1 MDRYR
6 IVNDQRS
13 PYTVHIEFALDDN
26 LSRSFLSYASTHEI
40 TPFQL
45 GLAMFYIFMFKL
57 TNGTTDLCTACTSA
71 NRYRSELQKLVG
83 MFVATLPYRHEINPY
98 NSLKQFV
105 EQVREKC
112 FSIIEHSHY
121 PLQHILADSQHLQST
136 MNFLENEFD
145 FVTHSL
151 DTNKLNLSN
160 SKFEVNPTQRIDD
173 VAKFDWSL
181 TFIYSP
187 SAVQDIMSIVL
198 ICSQD
203 LFNQNT
209 IDILGSRFLLLFQ
222 QLFESNSLSHSLY
235 DLSIILPHERILTD
249 QLMNKN
255 TDSQSRGVTVGDLFQ
270 QQAENHPQKLAVL
283 LDEQSLTYNELLF
296 YVQQLAL
303 QIINNYDI
311 KSGDIICQLSERS
324 LSMIIGSLSIAIIGG
339 VYCPLSPENPEQRLE
354 SLVER
359 TQARLIFVHSVTN
372 RIFKNSF
379 ITYDIDTIINC
390 NDKITNDDL
399 YRLSNIPIA
408 PDNISYIVFTSGST
422 GIPKAVQVRH
432 RNLTAYMQSLGE
444 QTAFKKSDNVIQ
456 MASCSFDNHFQDIFV
471 TLMIGAGLIMLHPHG
486 NKDLTYFIHQVMDKD
501 VTVLE
506 AVPSYLDTICQH
518 LEIQNETECLKKL
531 RTLSS
536 G

>member
-1 MDRYR
+1 
-6 IVNDQRS
+6 
-13 PYTVHIEFALDDN
+13 
-26 LSRSFLSYASTHEI
+26 SFLSYASPHEI

-324 LSMIIGSLSIAIIGG
+324 LSMIIG
-339 VYCPLSPENPEQRLE
+339 
-354 SLVER
+354 
-359 TQARLIFVHSVTN
+359 
-372 RIFKNSF
+372 
-379 ITYDIDTIINC
+379 
-390 NDKITNDDL
+390 
-399 YRLSNIPIA
+399 
-408 PDNISYIVFTSGST
+408 
-422 GIPKAVQVRH
+422 
-432 RNLTAYMQSLGE
+432 
-444 QTAFKKSDNVIQ
+444 
-456 MASCSFDNHFQDIFV
+456 
-471 TLMIGAGLIMLHPHG
+471 
-486 NKDLTYFIHQVMDKD
+486 
-501 VTVLE
+501 
-506 AVPSYLDTICQH
+506 
-518 LEIQNETECLKKL
+518 
-531 RTLSS
+531 
-536 G
+536 